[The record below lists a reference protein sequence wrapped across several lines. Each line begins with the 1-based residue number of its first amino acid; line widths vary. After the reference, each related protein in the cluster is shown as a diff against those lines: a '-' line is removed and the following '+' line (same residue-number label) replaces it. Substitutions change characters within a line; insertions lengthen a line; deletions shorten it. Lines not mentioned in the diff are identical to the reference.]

1 MYLKDDDDHI
11 LRNAAGGSLKS
22 GGVQPKV
29 NFMLHFIEAPDT
41 TYGECCKELKEL
53 GDIAFAGASN
63 NISRNFV
70 KRRCV

>member
-1 MYLKDDDDHI
+1 
-11 LRNAAGGSLKS
+11 
-22 GGVQPKV
+22 
-29 NFMLHFIEAPDT
+29 MLHFIEAPDT
-41 TYGECCKELKEL
+41 TYGECCKELNEL